1 MWILFSFVLITCT
14 VAEGFGS
21 MKCMIASTK
30 SKQLVVADRD
40 VIILRLY
47 MELKVVKPERN

>member
-1 MWILFSFVLITCT
+1 
-14 VAEGFGS
+14 
-21 MKCMIASTK
+21 MKCMIASTQ

-40 VIILRLY
+40 VIIRRLY